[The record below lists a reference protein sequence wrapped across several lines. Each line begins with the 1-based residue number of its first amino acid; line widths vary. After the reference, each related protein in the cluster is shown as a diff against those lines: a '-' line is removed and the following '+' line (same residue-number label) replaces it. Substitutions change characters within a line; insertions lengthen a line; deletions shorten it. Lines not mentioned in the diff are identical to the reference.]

1 MAQVMTIAEIEK
13 LIYAKYEA
21 MEKLCYHKNITLANE
36 RWNEYREEIAL
47 LRKMANRLANR

>member
-1 MAQVMTIAEIEK
+1 MAKVLTIAEIEK

-36 RWNEYREEIAL
+36 RWHEYREEIAL
-47 LRKMANRLANR
+47 LRKMANRIANR

>member
-1 MAQVMTIAEIEK
+1 MAKVLTIAEIEK

-36 RWNEYREEIAL
+36 RWHEYREEIAL
-47 LRKMANRLANR
+47 LRKMAKQIENR